1 MIQMACF
8 YEGMSAN
15 VTAVLD
21 FSNYIFTGIFI
32 SEAVCKIIA
41 FGGSYLKNSW
51 NKFDFFV
58 VVSSIFDIILGAL
71 DQETIQLLK
80 VGP

>member
-1 MIQMACF
+1 MPKYI
-8 YEGMSAN
+8 SAI
-15 VTAVLD
+15 LD
-21 FSNYIFTGIFI
+21 FSNYIFTAIFI
-32 SEAVCKIIA
+32 IEAVCKILA

-58 VVSSIFDIILGAL
+58 VISSIFDIVLGVL

>member
-1 MIQMACF
+1 MACY
-8 YEGMSAN
+8 YEGMPKYISAI
-15 VTAVLD
+15 LD
-21 FSNYIFTGIFI
+21 FSNYIFTAIFI
-32 SEAVCKIIA
+32 IEAVCKILA

-58 VVSSIFDIILGAL
+58 VISSIFDIVLGVL